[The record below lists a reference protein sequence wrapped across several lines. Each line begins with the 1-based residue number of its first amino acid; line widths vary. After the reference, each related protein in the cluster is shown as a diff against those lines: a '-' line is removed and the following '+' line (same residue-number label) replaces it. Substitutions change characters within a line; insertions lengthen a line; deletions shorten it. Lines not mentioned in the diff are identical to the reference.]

1 MEEKTQPD
9 VDAALIE
16 LSELITEME
25 EQPENV
31 HFLRRQIALT
41 QILGMGEETLDAY
54 AKLSGLIMLQE
65 DEWIA
70 YLNQFIGNLPKLI
83 DIDVFLQ
90 ITEKYVQAEKD
101 YLSLPVLLKHS
112 NFIISCYNA
121 RYPVDTSEKQ
131 DEISVEE
138 EITEF
143 LDIDT
148 TRGLLQ
154 AITKQGLGILSESQ
168 QLWQLWIDWEMSI
181 LERTSDKERQ
191 KELEQIHEVYLE
203 RLSTPHSTIDQTTSN
218 YSSFCSTYC
227 NEEYEQRLVRATE
240 VSQNAKY
247 KWNGEKRFGK
257 TREDFELQL
266 VYATELTAQAQIFL
280 EYTKWESNART
291 KSNAHGRT
299 PNADIVLTGAV
310 FERAVLP
317 YAKLAAIAK
326 VSLDSLNIQIK
337 EQTNKS
343 KGKGKGKGK
352 KKDEDKESAL
362 TDQKKMIEE
371 TIRAFKDAEAGI
383 WMRHAAW
390 AEEAIGPAGG
400 NNVRMRMVKAVP
412 HSGDA
417 WTDLLRDNQLNAIF
431 EKALALGLLF
441 IPEGRTTDMVELFL
455 AKAAYEARLGS
466 TSVSLGAVP
475 PTLAT
480 ITRGLDSVTRI
491 HRSGDSSLRLE
502 KFVLDWASGLLA
514 ETKAPEYLDQALLV
528 LDKPIKSRSS
538 SYQFA
543 LLRTGVEVRRDD
555 IATAREIFEKAIQR
569 TDLDWPEAVY
579 EAFIQLE
586 VIHGTPQSLHESK
599 KKIDKEQEKL
609 LKRREKVAAEVSAY
623 HAQYPVAVNEE
634 GTLGAIPAIEDGR
647 TGVEIAQEAVIT
659 SAGSAANEMAPSAS
673 VPAPSHSATE
683 IKRNREQTTIL
694 VSGLPKGVTLERIE
708 TFFFECGAV
717 RETTVVP
724 DKDSMHDSALVEFKR
739 VESIPDVLEKDQK
752 KFEGSPIRISMLWR
766 STLYVTNFP
775 REMDD
780 KAIRSLFGQ
789 YGRILDTRWPSRK
802 YADTRRFCYVTM
814 ESPAAAQECLVLH
827 GYKVP
832 DASTNFGLTVLVS
845 DPEAKV
851 KRSDAANSTLFVG
864 GLNSKTTENEV
875 QGLFKDYGRISNL
888 KLGWNPEKRIC
899 KGFAFVEMSTEAEA
913 KAALQLH
920 GTQYRGKYLKVEISD
935 PNHVN
940 KKPQERDPDKAA
952 EKRLR
957 SVRLSNLPEN
967 SQEGLLQ
974 QQLEKIVPV
983 RRLELFAKT
992 HEAVAELGSQADVGK
1007 LLLQPEP
1014 FVFNGN
1020 EIVFTEQGKR
1030 QVYSKKTEDS
1040 IKKDEDTK
1048 SVSASGPSTMFAPR
1062 AARKAL
1068 AKPRPTAVAAAKSIA
1083 VAGQVQAHDQN
1094 DFRAMVSAKNKERQD
1109 RLVDAREANS
1119 GDKRKLEGEEQ
1130 GEENKRSR
1138 I

>member
-1 MEEKTQPD
+1 MEEKIQSN

-83 DIDVFLQ
+83 DIDAFLQ

-121 RYPVDTSEKQ
+121 RYPVDTSEIQ
-131 DEISVEE
+131 DEISVGE

-181 LERTSDKERQ
+181 LERTQ

-266 VYATELTAQAQIFL
+266 VCATELTAQAQIFL

-317 YAKLAAIAK
+317 YAKLAAIAR

-390 AEEAIGPAGG
+390 AEEAIGPVGG

-417 WTDLLRDNQLNAIF
+417 WTDLLRDN
-431 EKALALGLLF
+431 
-441 IPEGRTTDMVELFL
+441 LFL

-502 KFVLDWASGLLA
+502 KFVLDWA

-659 SAGSAANEMAPSAS
+659 SAESAANETAPSAS

-708 TFFFECGAV
+708 TFFFECGAI

-864 GLNSKTTENEV
+864 GLNSKTTENEI

-899 KGFAFVEMSTEAEA
+899 RGFAFVEMSTEAEA

-920 GTQYRGKYLKVEISD
+920 GTQYRG
-935 PNHVN
+935 N
-940 KKPQERDPDKAA
+940 DPDKAA

-1020 EIVFTEQGKR
+1020 KIVFTEQGKR